1 MATPRKRKP
10 RTVTDESY
18 SALEMYCIW
27 LHEYYVSLRRAGF
40 PIDVAMSLIID
51 KDSYPSWVDYG
62 NPSEDDIRNYLEDE
76 DD

>member
-10 RTVTDESY
+10 RTVQDESY

-27 LHEYYVSLRRAGF
+27 LNEYYTSLLRAGF
-40 PIDVAMSLIID
+40 KHEIALTIMMD
-51 KDSYPSWVDYG
+51 KESYPSWVAYG
-62 NPSEDDIRNYLEDE
+62 TPTEEDVRDYLEDE